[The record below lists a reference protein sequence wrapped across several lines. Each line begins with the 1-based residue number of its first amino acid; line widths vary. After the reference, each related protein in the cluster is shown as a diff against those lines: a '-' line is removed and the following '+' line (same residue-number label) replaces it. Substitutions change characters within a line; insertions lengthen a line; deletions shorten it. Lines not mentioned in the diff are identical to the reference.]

1 MHPAARSP
9 TRITASRIEA
19 MSSLPRLTAAT
30 LERLPMSVLRPGYDP
45 PRRSGIVHL
54 GLGAFHRAHQ
64 AVYTDDALAA
74 GAADWGITGVSLRA
88 AQVRDQLEPQAGRYT
103 VTSSGN
109 AGDEIRLIGAIR
121 QVLVAPE
128 NPRAVIEAL
137 AAPDT
142 HIVSITLTEKGYHRQ
157 RDQTLDLSAAAVVH
171 DLQGG
176 AQTLYGLLAQACA
189 LRRKRGLP
197 GVTVLSCDN
206 LAANGQQLERLLG
219 EFLERVD
226 PATAAWVQRECSFP
240 CSMVDRIVPA
250 TRPQDLAWLDAQL
263 GVHDAGAVMT
273 EPFRQWVIEERFAG
287 PHPPWQAGGAQW
299 VTRVAPYETAK
310 LRMLNGAHSALAY
323 LGLARGHELVAEAIA
338 DPPLAELVN
347 QLMRAEAA
355 PSFEPAP
362 QQDLNAY
369 ADQLTARF
377 ANRARP
383 HRLSQIA
390 MDGSQK
396 IPQRWLETLRDARS
410 QGRRCPAILQ
420 ALAAWIAYVRGA
432 RFTVEDPAAQ
442 ELAGL
447 WQQHGVNGIAGALF
461 GAGGRFPQWT
471 ASAPELAQLT
481 TDIKGCLAA

>member
-1 MHPAARSP
+1 MLPVARSL
-9 TRITASRIEA
+9 TLIMGSRIE
-19 MSSLPRLTAAT
+19 MSSPPRLTATT
-30 LERLPMSVLRPGYDP
+30 LERLPRNVLRPAYDP

-64 AVYTDDALAA
+64 AVYTDDAMAVEA
-74 GAADWGITGVSLRA
+74 GDWGITGVSLRA
-88 AQVRDQLEPQAGRYT
+88 VQVRDQLEPQAGFYT

-128 NPRAVIEAL
+128 NPLAVIEAL

-142 HIVSITLTEKGYHRQ
+142 HIVSVTLTEKGYHRQ
-157 RDQTLDLSAAAVVH
+157 RDQTLDFTSVAVAH

-206 LAANGQQLERLLG
+206 LAANGQQLERLLR

-226 PATAAWVQRECSFP
+226 PATAAWVGRECSFP

-250 TRPQDLAWLDAQL
+250 TTPQDLTWLDARL
-263 GVHDAGAVMT
+263 GLHDAGAVMT
-273 EPFRQWVIEERFAG
+273 EPFRQWVIEDRCAG
-287 PHPPWQAGGAQW
+287 PRPHWEAGGAQW
-299 VTRVAPYETAK
+299 VTQVAPYETAK

-338 DPPLAELVN
+338 DPPLAVLVN

-362 QQDLNAY
+362 EQDLNAY
-369 ADQLTARF
+369 ADQLLARF

-383 HRLSQIA
+383 HRLRQIA

-396 IPQRWLETLRDARS
+396 IPQRWLETLRDARL
-410 QGRRCPAILQ
+410 QGRRCPALLQ
-420 ALAAWIAYVRGA
+420 ALAAWVAYVRGG

-447 WQQHGVNGIAGALF
+447 WQAHGVNGIAGALF
-461 GAGGRFPQWT
+461 GPGGRFPQWT
-471 ASAPELAQLT
+471 AAAPELASLT
-481 TDIKGCLAA
+481 ADLKGYLAA